1 MKCNFLKN
9 SAYVTFK
16 GQVLPCTMASQEGV
30 FGKICNDSLEDVFLK
45 RIKNDTM
52 DNTFCKRCIQNEAYA
67 SVSYSRW
74 NNSDDPFYFLDLRLD
89 SMCNFRCVTCDK
101 YTSYGFKKEDDTA
114 KLYDISEV
122 IFKNIEFIRKFKRI
136 YLGGGEPFLERNTL
150 KFLQN
155 LNTEQEV
162 LISSNISI
170 LNEDTIQELK
180 RFKRVIFYPSIDGT
194 GEIGAYIRFGFN
206 EETFKTNFFRLKND
220 FECIPVVTV
229 SALNIMHLDGILEF
243 LKDITGEYNK
253 VYLNILEYPDQ
264 MRINILPDF
273 LRVKILQNLE
283 TLLLLSD
290 ASYIVDAPYNLYSGI
305 ELLQKKLVEPSIS
318 SFNHLRDALV
328 QKDILRKNTYKI
340 LFKNLL

>member
-1 MKCNFLKN
+1 
-9 SAYVTFK
+9 
-16 GQVLPCTMASQEGV
+16 
-30 FGKICNDSLEDVFLK
+30 
-45 RIKNDTM
+45 M
-52 DNTFCKRCIQNEAYA
+52 D
-67 SVSYSRW
+67 
-74 NNSDDPFYFLDLRLD
+74 
-89 SMCNFRCVTCDK
+89 
-101 YTSYGFKKEDDTA
+101 
-114 KLYDISEV
+114 
-122 IFKNIEFIRKFKRI
+122 FIRKFKRI

-150 KFLQN
+150 KFLQH

-180 RFKRVIFYPSIDGT
+180 RFKRVIFYPSIDGA

-206 EETFKTNFFRLKND
+206 EDTFKTNFLRLKND

-229 SALNIMHLDGILEF
+229 SALNIMHLDDILVF
-243 LKDITGEYNK
+243 LRDITGEYNK

-264 MRINILPDF
+264 MRINILPNF

-283 TLLLLSD
+283 TLLLQSD

-305 ELLQKKLVEPSIS
+305 KLLQKKLVEPSIL

-328 QKDILRKNTYKI
+328 QTDILRKNTYKI